1 MIIKEKEIKGVFE
14 IQLEPH
20 KDERGFFMR
29 TYDEKIFEEMKINRK
44 WVQENHSLS
53 LKKGT
58 IRGLHFQYPPD
69 CETKLMRVI
78 TGEIFFAVVDLRK
91 ISKTFGKWT
100 SIILSAQKK
109 NMLYYPRGC
118 ALGMCTLTG
127 NCNLVYKV
135 DNYYTEDSEDNIKW
149 NDSDLKIKWPIV
161 EPAVI
166 SERDSMA
173 QSFKEFVEK
182 HGGIEL

>member
-78 TGEIFFAVVDLRK
+78 TGEIFFAV
-91 ISKTFGKWT
+91 
-100 SIILSAQKK
+100 
-109 NMLYYPRGC
+109 GC
-118 ALGMCTLTG
+118 L
-127 NCNLVYKV
+127 
-135 DNYYTEDSEDNIKW
+135 
-149 NDSDLKIKWPIV
+149 P
-161 EPAVI
+161 
-166 SERDSMA
+166 
-173 QSFKEFVEK
+173 
-182 HGGIEL
+182 